1 VKQVSEEQIK
11 QIWDEQN
18 PVIKKNMCIDII
30 KNFDHKKKQRQF
42 MVDANNPRTDLNKL
56 ATNLMLAAE
65 GLAVL

>member
-1 VKQVSEEQIK
+1 MKKVTEEQIR
-11 QIWDEQN
+11 QIWDEKN
-18 PVIKKNMCIDII
+18 PVVKKIMCIDII
-30 KNFDHKKKQRQF
+30 QNFDHKKKQRQF

>member
-1 VKQVSEEQIK
+1 MISKEKIR
-11 QIWDEQN
+11 QIWDEKD
-18 PVIKKNMCIDII
+18 PVVKKNMCIDII

-42 MVDANNPRTDLNKL
+42 MVDANNPKTDLNKL